1 MTLSQQKMCLH
12 TLISPLHLMPFSSLT
27 HQGIALVE
35 ICPMVPSVCTQHP
48 LLLCQPPSRFQI
60 SLCLLHHAYHC
71 GTCSGCAGSPAGRFL
86 PSLTSP
92 GVTPGRNLAMRN
104 CSRNMATRLHA
115 GADPSK
121 MFTAYLW
128 VVSLMCA
135 GGEKILRVSTLQR
148 HPEGF

>member
-27 HQGIALVE
+27 HQRIALVE

-48 LLLCQPPSRFQI
+48 LLLCQLPSRFQI

-121 MFTAYLW
+121 MFTAGIPLGCELD
-128 VVSLMCA
+128 V
-135 GGEKILRVSTLQR
+135 RR
-148 HPEGF
+148 R